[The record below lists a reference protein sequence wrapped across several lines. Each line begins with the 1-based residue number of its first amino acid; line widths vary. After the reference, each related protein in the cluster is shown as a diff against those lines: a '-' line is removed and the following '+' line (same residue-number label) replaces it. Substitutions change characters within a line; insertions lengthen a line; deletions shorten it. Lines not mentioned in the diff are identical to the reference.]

1 MSIID
6 NYSNHDSIFSIQGVD
21 KIIQSEMQ
29 MINLLQCLD
38 KTTLSAPVEYHSY
51 RNYPGDGNNERE
63 AEQQSPE
70 REQTEEN
77 REYDSF
83 EDYVF
88 TRFSSNWGGP
98 LISVE
103 DERID
108 IARVKKVLNGN
119 LIIFAQNDFWR
130 NKYLGSNES
139 NEPND
144 RAKAS
149 INLLYNFLDILKI
162 FNEK

>member
-1 MSIID
+1 M
-6 NYSNHDSIFSIQGVD
+6 D
-21 KIIQSEMQ
+21 KVIQSEMQ
-29 MINLLQCLD
+29 MVDLLQCLD
-38 KTTLSAPVEYHSY
+38 KITLSTPVEYHSY
-51 RNYPGDGNNERE
+51 RNYAGDGNDERKTE
-63 AEQQSPE
+63 RQQSSE
-70 REQTEEN
+70 KEQNREEE

-83 EDYVF
+83 QDYVF
-88 TRFSSNWGGP
+88 TRFLSNWGGP

-103 DERID
+103 NERID

-162 FNEK
+162 LNEK